1 LAGRFGGERERERD
15 WGEPIKQ
22 ENLKL
27 YLSLE
32 KGDYE
37 SKRTKW
43 WSGFFFFFF
52 FFFFTKN

>member
-1 LAGRFGGERERERD
+1 LAGRFGGERERERERERD

-37 SKRTKW
+37 SKRTK
-43 WSGFFFFFF
+43 
-52 FFFFTKN
+52 